1 MLLAVLI
8 VFGVSLFS
16 VSYPWDSY
24 IPFTLAGS
32 DIAIGATL
40 LYAAARVGRLA
51 LNPTT
56 YAAGLLAVAVL
67 FGGVINVLLDSA
79 FDTTSFAINYVR
91 VIALVLMVL
100 LLPPLITRVGNERF
114 ARATMWVVRVQ
125 CVLVLV
131 DWAYPIQLGLFS
143 PEAEELS
150 RASGLFV
157 EPGWFGIWLGFSV
170 FYLGQAQKNLK
181 VRYLGVFDIAL
192 IGTSVIISTGMRGVL
207 MVGLAF
213 AVLFVMD
220 GRFRRRAL
228 SAVAIVIIVI
238 FGVERRFAD
247 ANSLTRAGLST
258 EVLAPGVAGAT
269 WEYVRHGLTGFN
281 PLAISDASA
290 VEGIS
295 ASVRL
300 VNIVLTDKP
309 WGIGLGGGN
318 IDQVRSRYY
327 DPNAAIVPAAKM
339 MWVEALSA
347 AGLPGFFILALLI
360 IRMTMLRE
368 TRIMGIGFI
377 IGGVLWFGLFDTMV
391 WWYITLA
398 AALEGSTR
406 ELGAFSRAPGF
417 PVDVTLR
424 TSAY

>member
-1 MLLAVLI
+1 MLLAVLT

-51 LNPTT
+51 LNPTS

-67 FGGVINVLLDSA
+67 FGGAINVLLDSA
-79 FDTTSFAINYVR
+79 FDTTNFAINYVR
-91 VIALVLMVL
+91 VIALVFMVL

-181 VRYLGVFDIAL
+181 GRYLGVFDIAL

-220 GRFRRRAL
+220 GRFRRSAL

-247 ANSLTRAGLST
+247 ANSLARAARPN

-290 VEGIS
+290 VEGIA

-309 WGIGLGGGN
+309 WGIGLGGVN

-347 AGLPGFFILALLI
+347 AGLPGFFILAFLI

-377 IGGVLWFGLFDTMV
+377 IGGVLWFGTFDTMV
-391 WWYITLA
+391 WWHITLA

-406 ELGAFSRAPGF
+406 ELGTFSRAPGF
-417 PVDVTLR
+417 PVDLPLR
-424 TSAY
+424 TSVS